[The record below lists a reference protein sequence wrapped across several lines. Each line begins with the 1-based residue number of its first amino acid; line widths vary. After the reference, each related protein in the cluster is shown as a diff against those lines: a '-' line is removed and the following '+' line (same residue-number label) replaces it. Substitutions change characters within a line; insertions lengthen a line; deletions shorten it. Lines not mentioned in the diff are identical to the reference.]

1 MLSHTQQALLRKLS
15 ARKHRWREGLFIAEG
30 RKVVKDLLDAGM
42 KPKFLVAEEGS
53 SWPADQCIFL
63 SNKELRRWSMLE
75 TADEVLG
82 VFHFPEFRK
91 GEPSDIVLILDE
103 VRDPGN
109 LGTILR
115 TCDWFGVKE
124 VFCTK
129 GTTDVYNSK
138 SVQSSMG
145 SIARVAVRYAE
156 AEEIL
161 AELAETHKLVC
172 ADMEGIAL
180 NEFEPAYPL
189 AIVLGNETRGP
200 GSIWKDNAEVITI
213 PSMGGAESLNVAI
226 ANAVILGRFRLGS
239 GGLVE

>member
-30 RKVVKDLLDAGM
+30 RKVVKDLLDAGV

-53 SWPADQCIFL
+53 PWPEDHTIFL
-63 SNKELRRWSMLE
+63 SSAELRKWSQLE

-82 VFHFPEFRK
+82 VFPFPESRK
-91 GEPSDIVLILDE
+91 GETSDIVLILDE

-124 VFCTK
+124 VFCTR
-129 GTTDVYNSK
+129 GTTDAYNSK

-145 SIARVAVRYAE
+145 SIARVTVRYAE
-156 AEEIL
+156 VEEIL
-161 AELAETHKLVC
+161 AEISETHKIVC
-172 ADMEGIAL
+172 ADMEGTAL
-180 NEFEPAYPL
+180 HQFEPTYPL

-200 GSIWKDNAEVITI
+200 DSIWKKKAEVITI

-226 ANAVILGRFRLGS
+226 ANAVILGRFRLGI
-239 GGLVE
+239 G